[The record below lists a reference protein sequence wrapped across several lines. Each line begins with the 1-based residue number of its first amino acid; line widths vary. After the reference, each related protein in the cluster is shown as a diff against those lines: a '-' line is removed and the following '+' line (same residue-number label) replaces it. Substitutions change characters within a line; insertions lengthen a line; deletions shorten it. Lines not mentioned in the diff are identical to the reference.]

1 MRKPDLEVREV
12 VCSTTGKPMAKIPL
26 WMSDVNV
33 KFVSEESKQKSSAA
47 PSMLHGE
54 QIRPAKVISAQGDDL
69 KGIDSVETLLDD
81 PDSEFE
87 DVDVDLSEAEDVE
100 EEAVAL

>member
-33 KFVSEESKQKSSAA
+33 KFVSEESKQKNSAA
-47 PSMLHGE
+47 PAMLNVD
-54 QIRPAKVISAQGDDL
+54 QIRPVKVISAQGDDL
-69 KGIDSVETLLDD
+69 KGIDAVEPLLDD
-81 PDSEFE
+81 PDAEF
-87 DVDVDLSEAEDVE
+87 DALSE
-100 EEAVAL
+100 

>member
-1 MRKPDLEVREV
+1 MRKPDLDVREV

-47 PSMLHGE
+47 PAALNLE
-54 QIRPAKVISAQGDDL
+54 QIRPVKVISSQSDDL
-69 KGIDSVETLLDD
+69 KGIDAVEPLLDD
-81 PDSEFE
+81 PDEEFE
-87 DVDVDLSEAEDVE
+87 DVDVDLDDAEDPE
-100 EEAVAL
+100 EEVEAL